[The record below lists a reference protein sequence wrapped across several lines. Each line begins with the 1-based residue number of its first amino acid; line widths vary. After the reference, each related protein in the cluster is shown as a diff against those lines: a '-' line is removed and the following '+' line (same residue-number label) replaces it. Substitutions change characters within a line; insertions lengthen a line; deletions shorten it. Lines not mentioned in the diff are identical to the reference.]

1 MCVCVR
7 ECQETVDRGGTKSVS
22 DRRARGRER
31 EREREREKER
41 KTNPINNHFR
51 MSLCVCVCVGR
62 SRGWG
67 GGIDRCSNRPFPQ
80 ILYGLEFCWCEPV
93 CGRGSFNLEKYPN

>member
-1 MCVCVR
+1 MCVSENVR
-7 ECQETVDRGGTKSVS
+7 RQWTGEA
-22 DRRARGRER
+22 RRACQIEER
-31 EREREREKER
+31 EGERGREREREKER